1 MSLSL
6 LFHLARHCCFLSS
19 TFYSTSSYLLIPT
32 PSLAFPST
40 NPSTSIFL
48 YLFLLAIF
56 SGILYFV
63 YNTWVSTL
71 FPQKPRAAKSHKR
84 VTVGAGSGAKKA
96 DPTDPAAEDGPAL
109 ASGAKPYDE
118 SWIPAHH
125 INRPEARRV
134 KSGVR
139 PKSRGKVET

>member
-1 MSLSL
+1 MRVCLMRSCEFFVATLFPSTTSHSL
-6 LFHLARHCCFLSS
+6 LL
-19 TFYSTSSYLLIPT
+19 T
-32 PSLAFPST
+32 PSLS
-40 NPSTSIFL
+40 SIFL
-48 YLFLLAIF
+48 YLFLLAVF

-71 FPQKPRAAKSHKR
+71 FPQKPRAAKTPKR
-84 VTVGAGSGAKKA
+84 AVGGGGKKA
-96 DPTDPAAEDGPAL
+96 DPADPATADGSAL
-109 ASGAKPYDE
+109 ASGAKAYDE

-139 PKSRGKVET
+139 PKSRGKVEA